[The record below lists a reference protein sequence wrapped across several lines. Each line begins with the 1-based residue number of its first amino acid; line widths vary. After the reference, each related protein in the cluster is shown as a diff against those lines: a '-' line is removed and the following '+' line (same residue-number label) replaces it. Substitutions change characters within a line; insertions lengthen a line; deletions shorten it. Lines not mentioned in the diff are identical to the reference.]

1 MKPKF
6 TFIDLFA
13 GIGGMRIAF
22 ERNGGECVFTS
33 EIDKA
38 CQLMY
43 KENFGEN
50 PHGDITKISE
60 NDIPNHDILAGGFPC
75 QAFSIIGNKLGFAD
89 TRGTLF
95 FDIERI
101 LKVKKPSAFLLEN
114 VKQLKSHDNGR
125 TLDVILTHL
134 KNLGYYVHYKV
145 LNGIDFGVPQKRERI
160 IFVGFKENYPFE
172 FPKPKTNSKTLFDI
186 LEDESQIEKKHF
198 LSDYFKEKLQK
209 KLKEQKKTPQ
219 ASPAV
224 WHENKGGNIAMH
236 PYSCALRANGSY
248 NYLTVNGLRRLTP
261 REMLRLQGFPDSFKI
276 VVPDTQA
283 RKQAGNS
290 VVIPKI
296 EAVVE
301 AMIKAMSQK
310 PEKTS
315 KQIDLFKNKNE
326 VEKIYVH

>member
-1 MKPKF
+1 M
-6 TFIDLFA
+6 
-13 GIGGMRIAF
+13 
-22 ERNGGECVFTS
+22 
-33 EIDKA
+33 
-38 CQLMY
+38 
-43 KENFGEN
+43 
-50 PHGDITKISE
+50 
-60 NDIPNHDILAGGFPC
+60 
-75 QAFSIIGNKLGFAD
+75 
-89 TRGTLF
+89 
-95 FDIERI
+95 
-101 LKVKKPSAFLLEN
+101 
-114 VKQLKSHDNGR
+114 
-125 TLDVILTHL
+125 
-134 KNLGYYVHYKV
+134 
-145 LNGIDFGVPQKRERI
+145 NGIDFGVPQKRERI

-310 PEKTS
+310 PKKTS
-315 KQIDLFKNKNE
+315 KQIDLFENKNE